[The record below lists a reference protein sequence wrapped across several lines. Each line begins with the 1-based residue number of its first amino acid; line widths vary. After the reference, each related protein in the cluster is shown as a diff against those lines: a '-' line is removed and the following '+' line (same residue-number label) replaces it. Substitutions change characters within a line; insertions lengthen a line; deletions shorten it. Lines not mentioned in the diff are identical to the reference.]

1 MRFIATADWQLGMVA
16 GFLEPSARSR
26 YQQARLDAVHR
37 VGEVARERGAAF
49 VVVGGDVFESNQLDR
64 GIVART
70 FEVLRTFPVPV
81 VLLPGNHDPLDSA
94 SIYDSAAFAARPPG
108 NVHVLR
114 DSVPY
119 EVVPGVE
126 VVGAPWSSKRPLVDL
141 VGQACRSLEPAPR
154 GVLRVVLGHGAVSTL
169 QPDREN
175 PATIDVPAL
184 IEVLLSGRAHVAVLG
199 DRHSTTQVAPGIWY
213 PGTPEV
219 TRRRE
224 EEPGNVLVV
233 DVEAGGVGDG
243 AGGVGDG
250 SGGGLPARVTVE
262 RVRVGR
268 WRFETVRW
276 DVNGSDDVARLAHHL
291 AEMPHKERTAVWL
304 ALTGTLTTRAKA
316 ELDDALDHA
325 RDLFALLEIWER
337 NTNLAVM
344 PDSYDFADLG
354 LGGFAREAVEELT
367 ALAGSGLPVVSDGQG
382 GSGAAGTGPGP
393 AEPDDRADQDAWS
406 EPEPDEPDRDEPEPD
421 EEPPLAVVA
430 QDALSLLYRLVRSE
444 A

>member
-26 YQQARLDAVHR
+26 YQQARLDAVQR

-64 GIVART
+64 AIVART

-94 SIYDSAAFAARPPG
+94 SIYDSAAFTARPPG

-141 VGQACRSLEPAPR
+141 VGQACRSLEPAPP
-154 GVLRVVLGHGAVSTL
+154 GVLRVVLGHGAASTL

-184 IEVLLSGRAHVAVLG
+184 SEVLLSGRAHVAVLG

-233 DVEAGGVGDG
+233 DVAAGGGGDG
-243 AGGVGDG
+243 AGGDGAGGDG
-250 SGGGLPARVTVE
+250 AGAGLPARVTVE

-276 DVNGSDDVARLAHHL
+276 DVNSSDDVARLAHHL

-316 ELDDALDHA
+316 ELDELLDEA

-344 PDSYDFADLG
+344 PDAFDFADLG
-354 LGGFAREAVEELT
+354 LGGFAREAVQELT
-367 ALAGSGLPVVSDGQG
+367 ALAGSDKGAPGL
-382 GSGAAGTGPGP
+382 GSTDGAADLGAAEVMAGGDP
-393 AEPDDRADQDAWS
+393 ADTDEDGAGLDHEAI
-406 EPEPDEPDRDEPEPD
+406 EPEPDPAE
-421 EEPPLAVVA
+421 VA
-430 QDALSLLYRLVRSE
+430 QGALSLLFRLVGS
-444 A
+444 AG